1 MLDINNASMIRDDTN
16 PESEVN
22 NDVGTSMGRNVVLY
36 IFRFEENR
44 STVFWSIISSQELHF
59 VNRMYKRMALTY
71 VSV

>member
-1 MLDINNASMIRDDTN
+1 MDINNASMVRDDTN

-44 STVFWSIISSQELHF
+44 STVFWSIIISEELHF
-59 VNRMYKRMALTY
+59 VNTKYKRMALTY